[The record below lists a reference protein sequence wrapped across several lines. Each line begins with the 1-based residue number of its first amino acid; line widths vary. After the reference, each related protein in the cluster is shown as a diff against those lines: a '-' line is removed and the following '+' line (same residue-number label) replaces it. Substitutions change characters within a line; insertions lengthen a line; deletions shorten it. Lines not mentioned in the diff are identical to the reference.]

1 MREWVQIISSVGFPI
16 AAFLMLA
23 FYIYKVQSDF
33 QKVIE
38 NNTLVLTKLCE
49 RLGQADLK
57 ITHSEDDKK

>member
-1 MREWVQIISSVGFPI
+1 MSEWVQIISSVGFPI
-16 AAFLMLA
+16 AAFMMLA

-49 RLGQADLK
+49 KLNAADVK
-57 ITHSEDDKK
+57 VTHEDDNK